1 MVELLEGDVD
11 ADLGAGGH
19 HLLLAVGPGD
29 GGALL
34 PPRHLAHR
42 PAHRAAHCPR
52 HHHVR
57 LHLHLR
63 DVRLRAVLVKY
74 LMIEKNILMLAKN
87 IYNYLLSNGITM
99 KVK

>member
-1 MVELLEGDVD
+1 MVHVAPQEMVELLEGDID

-74 LMIEKNILMLAKN
+74 LMIEKIF
-87 IYNYLLSNGITM
+87 
-99 KVK
+99 